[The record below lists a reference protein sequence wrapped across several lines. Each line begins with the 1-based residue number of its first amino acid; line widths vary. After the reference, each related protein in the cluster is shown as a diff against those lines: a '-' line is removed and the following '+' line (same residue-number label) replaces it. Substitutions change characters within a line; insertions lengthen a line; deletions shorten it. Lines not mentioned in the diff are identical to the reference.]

1 MKQKI
6 AAKWQALSIEQ
17 KSSFFTKLIFFLFLI
32 VVLFDIWVVRFS
44 VFDFN
49 KILEENLESGTLLEC
64 VQEETQLFAEY
75 TKNRK
80 KSTEKELNMAM
91 KNTRRAVEDLPYD
104 YGSIGEKRFNKTWAI
119 RNFYEVYQEKRDA
132 FFRMKG
138 YGSEYVASLYEV
150 YDMQEYLQKYARE
163 LMSETLHNG
172 NDIYREKVPGLMRIP
187 VFMVLL
193 GGILLIG
200 VVQQTELL
208 KKSITEPILEL
219 AKASKRIGANDFSGE
234 DIKTDSQDE
243 LGELVHAFNKM
254 KYATGEYIQA
264 LEEKRKTLDLLHQE
278 ELERLSLEK
287 HLELTR
293 MELLKNQ
300 INPHFLFNTLNV
312 IGGMANLEEAFTTEK
327 MIGALSSIFRYNLK
341 TTDPLVLLVQ
351 EIKVVEDYMY
361 LQEMRFGGRIS
372 YEFCWLVNPER
383 IMVPVYTFQPLVE
396 NAIIHGLSKKEEGG
410 KIRIRIWEKEEM
422 LFITVGDTGVG
433 MEQEELSALRNKLNS
448 GENKGIGLGNIYK
461 RITSMYQGGELLV
474 FSKKNA
480 GTVIRIKIPLNGI
493 GAGGEGY
500 VSDSGGR

>member
-6 AAKWQALSIEQ
+6 AAKWLTLSIEQ

-49 KILEENLESGTLLEC
+49 KILEENLESGTLLQC
-64 VQEETQLFAEY
+64 VQEETQLFEEY
-75 TKNRK
+75 TKNRQK
-80 KSTEKELNMAM
+80 NTEKELNKAM
-91 KNTRRAVEDLPYD
+91 RNTKKAVEELHYD
-104 YGSIGEKRFNKTWAI
+104 YGSIGENRYNKTWVI
-119 RNFYEVYQEKRDA
+119 QNFYEVYQEKRDA
-132 FFRMKG
+132 LFQMNG
-138 YGSEYVASLYEV
+138 YGSQYVANLYEV

-163 LMSETLHNG
+163 LMSDTLHDG
-172 NDIYREKVPGLMRIP
+172 NLIYREKVPGLMRIP
-187 VFMVLL
+187 VFMALL

-234 DIKTDSQDE
+234 DIKTESQDE

-254 KYATGEYIQA
+254 KYATGGYIQA

-278 ELERLSLEK
+278 ELERLGLEK
-287 HLELTR
+287 HLEITR

-341 TTDPLVLLVQ
+341 TTDPLVPLVQ

-410 KIRIRIWEKEEM
+410 KIRIRIWEKDGM

-433 MEQEELSALRNKLNS
+433 MEQEELSALRDKLKS
-448 GENKGIGLGNIYK
+448 RENKGIGLGNIYK
-461 RITSMYQGGELLV
+461 RIASMYQDGELLV

-480 GTVIRIKIPLNGI
+480 GTVIRIKIPLTGTR
-493 GAGGEGY
+493 AGGEGY

>member
-6 AAKWQALSIEQ
+6 AARWQALNIEQ
-17 KSSFFTKLIFFLFLI
+17 KSSFFTKLIFFLFLLVI
-32 VVLFDIWVVRFS
+32 LFDFWVVRFS

-49 KILEENLESGTLLEC
+49 KILEDNLESGTLLQC
-64 VQEETQLFAEY
+64 IQEETQLFAEY
-75 TKNRK
+75 TKNRQKNTKTELK
-80 KSTEKELNMAM
+80 KAM
-91 KNTRRAVEDLPYD
+91 KNTRKAVMALPYD
-104 YGSIGEKRFNKTWAI
+104 YGSIGENRFNKTWSI
-119 RNFYEVYQEKRDA
+119 QNFYEVYQEKRDA
-132 FFRMKG
+132 FFLMKG
-138 YGSEYVASLYEV
+138 YGPEYVTKLYEV

-163 LMSETLHNG
+163 LMSDTLHDG

-187 VFMVLL
+187 VFMVIL

-200 VVQQTELL
+200 VIQQTELM
-208 KKSITEPILEL
+208 KKGITEPILEL

-234 DIKTDSQDE
+234 DIKTESRDE

-327 MIGALSSIFRYNLK
+327 MIGALSFIFRYNLK
-341 TTDPLVLLVQ
+341 TTESQVPLAQ

-361 LQEMRFGGRIS
+361 LQEMRFGSRIS
-372 YEFCWLVNPER
+372 YKISCLVSQEQV
-383 IMVPVYTFQPLVE
+383 MVPVYTFQPLVE
-396 NAIIHGLSKKEEGG
+396 NAIIHGLSHKEEGG
-410 KIRIRIWEKEEM
+410 RICIRIWEEKEE
-422 LFITVGDTGVG
+422 LFITVGDTGTG
-433 MEQEELSALRNKLNS
+433 MGEEELKALVQKLKT

-461 RITSMYQGGELLV
+461 RITSMYQGGDLQV
-474 FSKKNA
+474 YSKAQA
-480 GTVIRIKIPLNGI
+480 GTVIRIKIPLSGI

-500 VSDSGGR
+500 VSDSGSR